1 MPRQAR
7 VVLPNFPHHIV
18 QRGHNK
24 QVVFAQSQDFESYLT
39 HLKELKETFGVKV
52 YAFCLMTN
60 HVHLLLDPGDD
71 VTALGK
77 LMKSLAARTTRY
89 RNRLEG
95 RSGTL
100 WESRYKSSL
109 VQKDSY
115 LLACSR
121 YIELNPVRA
130 GMVEHARQYIW
141 SSVPLRLSENSGC
154 NWLDENPCF
163 EGLGADQEERLEC
176 YASFLEQAPPAS
188 EMQLI
193 RTALQRGQLT
203 GNSKFT
209 HEIEKI
215 IGRRISARG
224 PGRPWDIEVLKGE
237 GG

>member
-24 QVVFAQSQDFESYLT
+24 QVVFAQLQDFETYLSN
-39 HLKELKETFGVKV
+39 LKELKVTFCVKV

-71 VTALGK
+71 ATALGK

-100 WESRYKSSL
+100 WESRYKSSP
-109 VQKDSY
+109 VQTDTY

-130 GMVEHARQYIW
+130 GMIDHAREYRW
-141 SSVPLRLSENSGC
+141 SSFRLRCPENARC
-154 NWLDENPCF
+154 NWLDEPPCF
-163 EGLGADQEERLEC
+163 EGLGADQKKRLAA
-176 YASFLEQAPPAS
+176 YASFVEQTPPTS
-188 EMQLI
+188 EMHLI

-203 GNSKFT
+203 GNSMFT
-209 HEIEKI
+209 DEIEEI
-215 IGRRISARG
+215 LGRRVSSRG
-224 PGRPWDIEVLKGE
+224 PGRPWDV
-237 GG
+237 

>member
-24 QVVFAQSQDFESYLT
+24 QVVFAQPQDFESYLSN
-39 HLKELKETFGVKV
+39 LKELKATFGVKV

-71 VTALGK
+71 ATALGK

-109 VQKDSY
+109 VQTDTY

-130 GMVEHARQYIW
+130 GMTEHAREYRW
-141 SSVPLRLSENSGC
+141 SSFRLRCPESAEF
-154 NWLDENPCF
+154 NWLDESPCF
-163 EGLGADQEERLEC
+163 KGLGADQRQRWAS
-176 YASFLEQAPPAS
+176 YASFVEHTPPAA

-203 GNSKFT
+203 GSSTFT
-209 HEIEKI
+209 DETEKI
-215 IGRRISARG
+215 IGRRVSLRG
-224 PGRPWDIEVLKGE
+224 PGRPWNV
-237 GG
+237 